1 MIYFTADTHFGH
13 ANIVKMCQRPYPD
26 KMVEQLKSKKENDIL
41 ETTLSIAEKGY
52 L

>member
-26 KMVEQLKSKKENDIL
+26 VDATMIEWRFIRREECRMVL
-41 ETTLSIAEKGY
+41 
-52 L
+52 